1 MFLLSPRFI
10 ALPLAALLII
20 CALPRTKAPQGDA
33 EAAAQKAVYKVSV
46 PKVVVI
52 QPGNGRS

>member
-20 CALPRTKAPQGDA
+20 CALPRAKTPHGDT
-33 EAAAQKAVYKVSV
+33 EAATPKAVYKVSV
-46 PKVVVI
+46 PKVVAI